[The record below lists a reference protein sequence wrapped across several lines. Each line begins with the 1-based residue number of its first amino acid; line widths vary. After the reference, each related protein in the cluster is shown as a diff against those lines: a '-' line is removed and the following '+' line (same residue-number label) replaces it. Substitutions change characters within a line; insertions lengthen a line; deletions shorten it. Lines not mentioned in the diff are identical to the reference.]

1 MHIFSLSI
9 NPTFAINTHRAAKEA
24 VLAQRAKDKV
34 KKKGG
39 FFGFGG
45 KTVTKEEEEV
55 DAEQDHDDREEVS
68 TGCCG

>member
-1 MHIFSLSI
+1 
-9 NPTFAINTHRAAKEA
+9 

-68 TGCCG
+68 PSCGGFIEVLCCWCTVCLCLGTFCY